1 MRLLLNNIE
10 DAVDQKYLITKSLK
24 NQAQAGTVIHIM
36 GAQTESDG
44 VTVKYR
50 VTSTGQDYTAKFA
63 DLKQFSKWASADNF
77 VARYQ
82 ENLTANEIRK
92 YIKVRNNSF
101 MASGGIPVIAGIVIA
116 WVIMIVATVTK
127 LLTWWQLLIGG
138 VCLSVIIY
146 FGVTTFY
153 KRRRS
158 KVMSQIY
165 NKVSAAWEG
174 GGVVLR

>member
-24 NQAQAGTVIHIM
+24 NQAEAGTVIHIM

-44 VTVKYR
+44 VSVKYR

-63 DLKQFSKWASADNF
+63 DVKQFSKWATADNF

-82 ENLTANEIRK
+82 DNLTTSEIKR

-101 MASGGIPVIAGIVIA
+101 MASGGIPVIAGVAVI
-116 WVIMIVATVTK
+116 WLIMLVALVTK
-127 LLTWWQLLIGG
+127 LLAWWQILIGG
-138 VCLSVIIY
+138 VCLSVIVY
-146 FGVTTFY
+146 FGITTFY
-153 KRRRS
+153 KKRRS

-165 NKVSAAWEG
+165 NKVSTAWEG

>member
-24 NQAQAGTVIHIM
+24 NQAEAGTVVHIM

-44 VTVKYR
+44 VSVKYR
-50 VTSTGQDYTAKFA
+50 VTNTGQDYTAKFA
-63 DLKQFSKWASADNF
+63 DVKQFSKWAAADNF

-82 ENLTANEIRK
+82 DNLTTSEIRR

-101 MASGGIPVIAGIVIA
+101 MASGGIPVIAGVAVI
-116 WVIMIVATVTK
+116 WLIMLVALVTN
-127 LLTWWQLLIGG
+127 LLAWWQILIGG
-138 VCLSVIIY
+138 VCLSVIVY
-146 FGVTTFY
+146 FGITTFY
-153 KRRRS
+153 KKRRS
-158 KVMSQIY
+158 KIMSQIY